1 MMSQANKVVHTAAI
15 QFGISM
21 LQQVSKGQS
30 NLAREPLAP
39 ETTSG
44 AEALVHLVSFVR
56 RQFYL
61 ISFVVVLTTVLA
73 VIYLYTT
80 QPVFTAKAQLMIDT
94 RKVQIF
100 QQQSILGDIP
110 IDAAQVESQVEVLKS
125 ENIAAA
131 VIKKLHLTE
140 DPGFVGS
147 GGGILGA
154 LYKATFGESRLGNF
168 SEYELSRHVISAF
181 QSRLKVRRIGLTYV
195 IEISFDSYSG
205 KMPLKL

>member
-1 MMSQANKVVHTAAI
+1 
-15 QFGISM
+15 M
-21 LQQVSKGQS
+21 LQQLSNVQS
-30 NLAREPLAP
+30 DITREPLAP
-39 ETTSG
+39 ETMSG
-44 AEALVHLVSFVR
+44 AEALEHLISFIR
-56 RQFYL
+56 RQFYV
-61 ISFVVVLTTVLA
+61 ISFVVVLTTALG

-140 DPGFVGS
+140 DPEFISS
-147 GGGILGA
+147 GGGILG
-154 LYKATFGESRLGNF
+154 
-168 SEYELSRHVISAF
+168 SA
-181 QSRLKVRRIGLTYV
+181 I
-195 IEISFDSYSG
+195 
-205 KMPLKL
+205 